1 MKKIKFIALAFLAL
15 TLGSCMGDSY
25 ADPDL
30 TEKVP
35 AAPWGNNSLKEKN
48 VISIA
53 DLKTQFATVIANSS
67 YKLIEKDMMIKA
79 VVTGNDVSGNIYN
92 QVSVQDASGAI
103 IIAINGSGLSGYLPV
118 GQEILVN
125 LKGLYIGSYKKLPQI
140 GGVNTKI
147 SDGTLSMGKIERAV
161 WNQHFKI
168 LNPGEADASTVEP
181 EEFDKTKLNNSTKE
195 EKAAFAAYME
205 ANVGKLMTL
214 KKVKFASANGTNVW
228 APDDSNTSLELID
241 AETGKKISSS
251 NLVVRNSGYSKF
263 ANEVVPQGVFDI
275 TGIFTRFGDTWQI
288 VLRNT
293 DDLKSVVLAYLSE
306 PFDASQGNFTIDN
319 IKLAEGVEFVW
330 KWASAAYGM
339 KASGYVNSTK
349 YDLQSRLKSPAIDL
363 KSAKSAKLMF
373 DQAINFSSDIKQ
385 ECKVQISTDGKTWT
399 DLDVQGYPTGDNWDF
414 VSSTADLTKYC
425 GKTIYIGFL
434 YSSTPTSA
442 PTWEVKNFAVK

>member
-15 TLGSCMGDSY
+15 TLGSCMGDGY

-30 TEKVP
+30 TDKVP
-35 AAPWGNNSLKEKN
+35 AAPYGNNSLREKN

-53 DLKTQFATVIANSS
+53 DLKTQFASVVNSS
-67 YKLIEKDMMIKA
+67 TDAYKLIEKDMMIKA

-92 QVSVQDASGAI
+92 QVSVQDKSGAI

-118 GQEILVN
+118 GQEILIN
-125 LKGLYIGSYKKLPQI
+125 LKGLYIGNYRKLPQI
-140 GGVNTKI
+140 GGVNTKL

-161 WNQHFKI
+161 WNEHFKI
-168 LNPGEADASTVEP
+168 LNPGEADASTVVP
-181 EEFDKTKLNNSTKE
+181 EEFDLTKLTD
-195 EKAAFAAYME
+195 AAYID

-228 APDDSNTSLELID
+228 APDDTNTSLELID

-275 TGIFTRFGDTWQI
+275 TGIFTRYNNTWQI
-288 VLRNT
+288 VLRST
-293 DDLKSVVLAYLSE
+293 DDLKQVVLAYLSE

-319 IKLAEGVEFVW
+319 IKLADGVEFVW

-339 KASGYVNSTK
+339 KASGYVNGSK
-349 YDLQSRLKSPAIDL
+349 QELQSRLKSPAIDL

-373 DQAINFSSDIKQ
+373 DQAINFASDIKQ

-399 DLDVQGYPTGDNWDF
+399 DLDVQGYPAGNSWDF
-414 VSSTADLTKYC
+414 VASTADLTKYC

>member
-15 TLGSCMGDSY
+15 TLGSCMGDGY

-35 AAPWGNNSLKEKN
+35 ASPWGNNSLREKN

-53 DLKTQFATVIANSS
+53 DLKTQFATVINSDNG
-67 YKLIEKDMMIKA
+67 YKQIEKDMMIKA

-140 GGVNTKI
+140 GGVNTKL
-147 SDGTLSMGKIERAV
+147 SDGSLGMGKIERAI
-161 WNQHFKI
+161 WNEHFKI
-168 LNPGEADASTVEP
+168 LNPGEADASTVVP
-181 EEFDKTKLNNSTKE
+181 EEFDLTKLTD
-195 EKAAFAAYME
+195 AAYMD

-228 APDDSNTSLELID
+228 APDDTNTSLELID

-275 TGIFTRFGDTWQI
+275 TGIFTRYNNTWQI
-288 VLRNT
+288 VLRST
-293 DDLKSVVLAYLSE
+293 DDLKPVVLAYLSE

-319 IKLAEGVEFVW
+319 IKLADGVEFVW

-339 KASGYVNSTK
+339 KASGYVNGSK
-349 YDLQSRLKSPAIDL
+349 QELQSRLKSPAIDL

-373 DQAINFSSDIKQ
+373 DQAINFASDMKQ

-399 DLDVQGYPTGDNWDF
+399 DLDVQGYPTENSWTF

-434 YSSTPTSA
+434 YSSSPTGA

>member
-30 TEKVP
+30 TDKVP
-35 AAPWGNNSLKEKN
+35 AAPYGNNSLREKN

-147 SDGTLSMGKIERAV
+147 SDGSLSMGKIERAV
-161 WNQHFKI
+161 WNEHFKI

-181 EEFDKTKLNNSTKE
+181 EEFDLTKLTDK
-195 EKAAFAAYME
+195 AYME
-205 ANVGKLMTL
+205 ANVCKLMTL

-228 APDDSNTSLELID
+228 APGDTNTSLELID
-241 AETGKKISSS
+241 AESGKKISSS

-293 DDLKSVVLAYLSE
+293 DDLKAAQTGGTLEKPYTVAQALEKINAGTAG
-306 PFDASQGNFTIDN
+306 DAKVYATGIIVKVKDVDTGTYGNGT
-319 IKLAEGVEFVW
+319 FV
-330 KWASAAYGM
+330 
-339 KASGYVNSTK
+339 
-349 YDLQSRLKSPAIDL
+349 I
-363 KSAKSAKLMF
+363 
-373 DQAINFSSDIKQ
+373 SD
-385 ECKVQISTDGKTWT
+385 DGKDTE
-399 DLDVQGYPTGDNWDF
+399 
-414 VSSTADLTKYC
+414 
-425 GKTIYIGFL
+425 GKTL
-434 YSSTPTSA
+434 
-442 PTWEVKNFAVK
+442 EVFRCYNIDGAKWTEETKGILVPGKKVVVSGTLLDYNGTKEIKGGNLISIK

>member
-15 TLGSCMGDSY
+15 TLGSCMGDGY

-35 AAPWGNNSLKEKN
+35 ASPYGNNSLREKN

-53 DLKTQFATVIANSS
+53 DLKTQFATIINSDNG
-67 YKLIEKDMMIKA
+67 YKQIEKDMMIKA

-103 IIAINGSGLSGYLPV
+103 IIAINGGGLSGYLPV

-140 GGVNTKI
+140 GGVNTKL
-147 SDGTLSMGKIERAV
+147 SDGSLGMGKIERAI
-161 WNQHFKI
+161 WNEHFKI
-168 LNPGEADASTVEP
+168 LNPGEADASTVVP
-181 EEFDKTKLNNSTKE
+181 EEFDLTKLTD
-195 EKAAFAAYME
+195 AAYMD

-214 KKVKFASANGTNVW
+214 KKVKFASANGKNVW
-228 APDDSNTSLELID
+228 APDDTNTSLELID

-275 TGIFTRFGDTWQI
+275 TGIFTRYNNTWQI
-288 VLRNT
+288 VLRST
-293 DDLKSVVLAYLSE
+293 DDLKQVVLAYLSE

-319 IKLAEGVEFVW
+319 IKLADGVEFVW

-339 KASGYVNSTK
+339 KASGYVNGSK
-349 YDLQSRLKSPAIDL
+349 QELQSRLKSPAIDL

-373 DQAINFSSDIKQ
+373 DQAINFASDMKQ

-399 DLDVQGYPTGDNWDF
+399 DLDVQGYPTENSWTF

-434 YSSTPTSA
+434 YSSSPTGA

>member
-15 TLGSCMGDSY
+15 TLGSCMGDGY

-35 AAPWGNNSLKEKN
+35 ASPWGNNSLREKN

-53 DLKTQFATVIANSS
+53 DLKTQFATVINSDNG
-67 YKLIEKDMMIKA
+67 YKQIEKDMMIKA

-103 IIAINGSGLSGYLPV
+103 IIAINGSGLSGYLTV

-140 GGVNTKI
+140 GGVNTKL
-147 SDGTLSMGKIERAV
+147 SDGSLGMGKIERAI
-161 WNQHFKI
+161 WNEHFKI
-168 LNPGEADASTVEP
+168 LNPGEADASTVVP
-181 EEFDKTKLNNSTKE
+181 EEFDLTKLTD
-195 EKAAFAAYME
+195 AAYME
-205 ANVGKLMTL
+205 ANVCKLMTL

-228 APDDSNTSLELID
+228 APDDTNTSLELID

-275 TGIFTRFGDTWQI
+275 TGIFTRYNNTWQI
-288 VLRNT
+288 VLRST

-319 IKLAEGVEFVW
+319 IKLADGVEFVW

-339 KASGYVNSTK
+339 KASGYVNGSK
-349 YDLQSRLKSPAIDL
+349 QELQSRLKSPAIDL

-373 DQAINFSSDIKQ
+373 DQAINFASDMKQ

-399 DLDVQGYPTGDNWDF
+399 DLDVQGYPAGNSWDF

-434 YSSTPTSA
+434 YSSTPTGA

>member
-15 TLGSCMGDSY
+15 TLGSCMGDGY

-35 AAPWGNNSLKEKN
+35 AAPYGNNSLREKN

-53 DLKTQFATVIANSS
+53 DLKTQFATIINSDNG
-67 YKLIEKDMMIKA
+67 YKQIEKDMMIKA

-140 GGVNTKI
+140 GGVNTKL
-147 SDGTLSMGKIERAV
+147 SDGSLGMGKIERAV

-168 LNPGEADASTVEP
+168 LNPGEADATTVVP
-181 EEFDKTKLNNSTKE
+181 EEFDLTKLTD
-195 EKAAFAAYME
+195 AAYMD

-275 TGIFTRFGDTWQI
+275 TGIFTRFGNTWQI
-288 VLRNT
+288 VLRST

-319 IKLAEGVEFVW
+319 IKLADGVEFVW

-373 DQAINFSSDIKQ
+373 EQAINFASDIKQ

-414 VSSTADLTKYC
+414 VPSTADLTKYC

>member
-15 TLGSCMGDSY
+15 TLGSCMGDGY

-30 TEKVP
+30 TDKVP
-35 AAPWGNNSLKEKN
+35 AAPYGNNSLREKN

-53 DLKTQFATVIANSS
+53 DLKTQFATVINSDNG
-67 YKLIEKDMMIKA
+67 YKQIEKDMMIKA

-118 GQEILVN
+118 GQKILVN

-140 GGVNTKI
+140 GGVNTKL
-147 SDGTLSMGKIERAV
+147 SDGSLGMGKIERAI
-161 WNQHFKI
+161 WNEHFKI
-168 LNPGEADASTVEP
+168 LNPGEADASTVVP
-181 EEFDKTKLNNSTKE
+181 EEFDLTKLTD
-195 EKAAFAAYME
+195 AAYMD

-228 APDDSNTSLELID
+228 APDDTNTSLELID
-241 AETGKKISSS
+241 AETGKRINKN

-275 TGIFTRFGDTWQI
+275 TGIFTRFGNTWQI
-288 VLRNT
+288 VLRST
-293 DDLKSVVLAYLSE
+293 DDLKPVVLAYLSE

-319 IKLAEGVEFVW
+319 IKLADGVEFVW

-339 KASGYVNSTK
+339 KASGYVNGSK
-349 YDLQSRLKSPAIDL
+349 HELQSRLKSPAIDL

-373 DQAINFSSDIKQ
+373 DQAINFASDMKQ

-399 DLDVQGYPTGDNWDF
+399 DLDVQGYPAGNSWDF

-434 YSSTPTSA
+434 YSSSPTGA

>member
-15 TLGSCMGDSY
+15 TLGSCMGDGY

-35 AAPWGNNSLKEKN
+35 ASPWGNNSLREKN

-53 DLKTQFATVIANSS
+53 DLKTQFATIINSDNG
-67 YKLIEKDMMIKA
+67 YKQIEKDMMIKA

-125 LKGLYIGSYKKLPQI
+125 MKGLYIGSYKKLPQI
-140 GGVNTKI
+140 GGVNTKL
-147 SDGTLSMGKIERAV
+147 SDGSLGMGKIERAI

-168 LNPGEADASTVEP
+168 LNPGEADASTVVP
-181 EEFDKTKLNNSTKE
+181 EEFDLTKLTD
-195 EKAAFAAYME
+195 AAYME

-228 APDDSNTSLELID
+228 APDDTNTSLELID

-275 TGIFTRFGDTWQI
+275 TGIFTRYNNTWQI
-288 VLRNT
+288 VIRST

-319 IKLAEGVEFVW
+319 LKLADGVEFVW

-339 KASGYVNSTK
+339 KASGYVNGSK
-349 YDLQSRLKSPAIDL
+349 QELQSRLKSPAIDL

-373 DQAINFSSDIKQ
+373 DQAINFASDMKQ

-399 DLDVQGYPTGDNWDF
+399 DLDVQGYPTENSWTF

-434 YSSTPTSA
+434 YSSTPTGA
-442 PTWEVKNFAVK
+442 PTWEVKNFVVK

>member
-15 TLGSCMGDSY
+15 TLGSCMGDGY

-35 AAPWGNNSLKEKN
+35 ASPYGNNSLREKN

-53 DLKTQFATVIANSS
+53 DLKTQFATIINSDNG
-67 YKLIEKDMMIKA
+67 YKQIEKDMMIKA

-140 GGVNTKI
+140 GGVNTKL
-147 SDGTLSMGKIERAV
+147 SDGSLGMGKIERAI
-161 WNQHFKI
+161 WNEHFKI
-168 LNPGEADASTVEP
+168 LNPGEADASTVVP
-181 EEFDKTKLNNSTKE
+181 EEFDLTKLTD
-195 EKAAFAAYME
+195 AAYMD

-228 APDDSNTSLELID
+228 APDDTNTSLELID

-263 ANEVVPQGVFDI
+263 ANEVVPKGVFDI
-275 TGIFTRFGDTWQI
+275 TGIFTRYNNTWQI
-288 VLRNT
+288 VLRST

-319 IKLAEGVEFVW
+319 IKLADGVEFVW

-339 KASGYVNSTK
+339 KASGYVNGSK
-349 YDLQSRLKSPAIDL
+349 QELQSRLKSPAIDL

-373 DQAINFSSDIKQ
+373 DQAINFASDMKQ

-399 DLDVQGYPTGDNWDF
+399 DLDVQGYPTENSWTF

-434 YSSTPTSA
+434 YSSSPTSA

>member
-15 TLGSCMGDSY
+15 TLGSCMGDGY

-35 AAPWGNNSLKEKN
+35 AAPYGNNSLREKN

-53 DLKTQFATVIANSS
+53 DLKNQFATVIANSS

-140 GGVNTKI
+140 GGVNTKL
-147 SDGTLSMGKIERAV
+147 SDGSLGMGKIERAI
-161 WNQHFKI
+161 WNEHFKI
-168 LNPGEADASTVEP
+168 LNPGEADASTVVP
-181 EEFDKTKLNNSTKE
+181 EEFDLTKLTD
-195 EKAAFAAYME
+195 AAYMD

-228 APDDSNTSLELID
+228 APDDTNTSLELID
-241 AETGKKISSS
+241 AETGKRINKN

-288 VLRNT
+288 VLRST

-319 IKLAEGVEFVW
+319 IKLADGVEFVW

-339 KASGYVNSTK
+339 KASGYVNGSK
-349 YDLQSRLKSPAIDL
+349 QELQSRLKSPAIDL

-373 DQAINFSSDIKQ
+373 DQAINFASDMKQ

-399 DLDVQGYPTGDNWDF
+399 DLDVQGYPTENSWTF

-425 GKTIYIGFL
+425 GKNIYIGFL
-434 YSSTPTSA
+434 YSSSPTGA

>member
-15 TLGSCMGDSY
+15 TLGSCMGDGY

-35 AAPWGNNSLKEKN
+35 ASPWGNNSLREKN

-53 DLKTQFATVIANSS
+53 DLKTQFATIINSDNG
-67 YKLIEKDMMIKA
+67 YKQIEKDMMIKA

-140 GGVNTKI
+140 GGVNTKL
-147 SDGTLSMGKIERAV
+147 SDGSLGMGKIERAI
-161 WNQHFKI
+161 WNEHFKI
-168 LNPGEADASTVEP
+168 LNPGEADASTVVP
-181 EEFDKTKLNNSTKE
+181 EEFDLTKLTD
-195 EKAAFAAYME
+195 AAYMN

-228 APDDSNTSLELID
+228 APDDTNTSLELID

-275 TGIFTRFGDTWQI
+275 TGIFTRYNNTWQI

-293 DDLKSVVLAYLSE
+293 DDLKSVVLAYISE

-319 IKLAEGVEFVW
+319 IKLADGVEFVW

-339 KASGYVNSTK
+339 KASGYVNGSK
-349 YDLQSRLKSPAIDL
+349 QELQSRLKSPAIDL

-373 DQAINFSSDIKQ
+373 DQAINYASDIKQ

-399 DLDVQGYPTGDNWDF
+399 DLDVQGYPAGNSWTF

-434 YSSTPTSA
+434 YSSTPTGA
-442 PTWEVKNFAVK
+442 PTWEVKNFVVK

>member
-15 TLGSCMGDSY
+15 TLGSCMGDGY

-35 AAPWGNNSLKEKN
+35 ASPYGNNSLREKN

-53 DLKTQFATVIANSS
+53 DLKTQFATIINSDNG
-67 YKLIEKDMMIKA
+67 YKQIEKDMMIKA

-140 GGVNTKI
+140 GGVNTKL
-147 SDGTLSMGKIERAV
+147 SDGSLGIGKIERAV

-168 LNPGEADASTVEP
+168 LNPGEADATTVVP
-181 EEFDKTKLNNSTKE
+181 EEFDLTKLTD
-195 EKAAFAAYME
+195 AAYMD

-241 AETGKKISSS
+241 AETGKRISSS
-251 NLVVRNSGYSKF
+251 DLVVRNSGYSKF

-293 DDLKSVVLAYLSE
+293 DDLKSVVLAYISE

-319 IKLAEGVEFVW
+319 IKLADGVEFVW

-339 KASGYVNSTK
+339 KASGYVNGSK
-349 YDLQSRLKSPAIDL
+349 QELQSRLKSPAIDL

-373 DQAINFSSDIKQ
+373 DQAINFASDMKQ

-399 DLDVQGYPTGDNWDF
+399 DLDVQGYPTENSWTF

>member
-15 TLGSCMGDSY
+15 TLGSCMGDGY

-35 AAPWGNNSLKEKN
+35 AAPYGNNSLREKN

-53 DLKTQFATVIANSS
+53 DLKTQFATIINSDNG
-67 YKLIEKDMMIKA
+67 YKQIEKDMMIKA

-140 GGVNTKI
+140 GGVNTKL
-147 SDGTLSMGKIERAV
+147 SDGSLGMGKIERAV

-168 LNPGEADASTVEP
+168 LNPGEADATTVVP
-181 EEFDKTKLNNSTKE
+181 EEFDLTKLTD
-195 EKAAFAAYME
+195 AAYMD

-228 APDDSNTSLELID
+228 APDDTNTSLELID
-241 AETGKKISSS
+241 AETGKKINSS

-293 DDLKSVVLAYLSE
+293 DDLKSVVLAYISE

-319 IKLAEGVEFVW
+319 IKLADGVEFVW

-339 KASGYVNSTK
+339 KASGYVNNSK
-349 YDLQSRLKSPAIDL
+349 QELQSRLKSPAIDL

-373 DQAINFSSDIKQ
+373 DQAINFASDMKQ

-399 DLDVQGYPTGDNWDF
+399 DLDVQGYPTENSWTF

-434 YSSTPTSA
+434 YSSTPTGA

>member
-15 TLGSCMGDSY
+15 TLGSCMGDGY

-30 TEKVP
+30 TAKVP
-35 AAPWGNNSLKEKN
+35 AAPYGNNSLREKN

-53 DLKTQFATVIANSS
+53 DLKTQFATIINSDNG

-140 GGVNTKI
+140 GGVNTKL
-147 SDGTLSMGKIERAV
+147 SDGSLGMGKIERAI
-161 WNQHFKI
+161 WNEHFKI
-168 LNPGEADASTVEP
+168 LNPGEADASTVVP
-181 EEFDKTKLNNSTKE
+181 EEFDLTKLTD
-195 EKAAFAAYME
+195 AAYMD

-228 APDDSNTSLELID
+228 APDDTNTSLELID
-241 AETGKKISSS
+241 AETGKRISSS

-263 ANEVVPQGVFDI
+263 ANEVVPKGVFDI
-275 TGIFTRFGDTWQI
+275 TGIFTRYNNTWQI
-288 VLRNT
+288 VLRST
-293 DDLKSVVLAYLSE
+293 DDLKQVVLAYLSE

-319 IKLAEGVEFVW
+319 IKLADGVEFVW

-339 KASGYVNSTK
+339 KASGYVNGSK
-349 YDLQSRLKSPAIDL
+349 QELQSRLKSPAIDL

-373 DQAINFSSDIKQ
+373 DQAINFASDMKQ

-399 DLDVQGYPTGDNWDF
+399 DLDVQGYPTENSWTF

-434 YSSTPTSA
+434 YSSSPTGA

>member
-15 TLGSCMGDSY
+15 TLGSCMGDGY

-35 AAPWGNNSLKEKN
+35 ASPYGNNSLREKN

-53 DLKTQFATVIANSS
+53 DLKTQFATIINSDNG
-67 YKLIEKDMMIKA
+67 YKQIEKDMMIKA

-140 GGVNTKI
+140 GGVNTKL
-147 SDGTLSMGKIERAV
+147 SDGSLGIGKIERAV
-161 WNQHFKI
+161 WNEHFKI
-168 LNPGEADASTVEP
+168 LNPGEADASTVVP
-181 EEFDKTKLNNSTKE
+181 EEFDQTKLTD
-195 EKAAFAAYME
+195 AAYMD

-275 TGIFTRFGDTWQI
+275 TGIFTRYNNTWQI
-288 VLRNT
+288 VLRST
-293 DDLKSVVLAYLSE
+293 DDLKSVVLAYISE
-306 PFDASQGNFTIDN
+306 LFDASQGNFTIDN
-319 IKLAEGVEFVW
+319 IKLADGVEFVW

-339 KASGYVNSTK
+339 KASGYVNGSK
-349 YDLQSRLKSPAIDL
+349 QELQSRLKSPAIDL

-373 DQAINFSSDIKQ
+373 DQAINFASDMKQ

-399 DLDVQGYPTGDNWDF
+399 DLDVQGYPTENSWTF

>member
-15 TLGSCMGDSY
+15 TLGSCMGDGY

-35 AAPWGNNSLKEKN
+35 ASPWGNNSLREKN

-53 DLKTQFATVIANSS
+53 DLKTQFATVINSDNG
-67 YKLIEKDMMIKA
+67 YKQIEKDMMIKA

-140 GGVNTKI
+140 GGVNTKL
-147 SDGTLSMGKIERAV
+147 SDGSLGMGKIERAI
-161 WNQHFKI
+161 WNEHFKI
-168 LNPGEADASTVEP
+168 LNPGEADASTVVP
-181 EEFDKTKLNNSTKE
+181 EEFDLTKLTD
-195 EKAAFAAYME
+195 AAYME
-205 ANVGKLMTL
+205 ANVCKLMTL

-228 APDDSNTSLELID
+228 APDDTNTSLELID

-275 TGIFTRFGDTWQI
+275 TGIFTRYNNTWQI

-319 IKLAEGVEFVW
+319 IKLADGVEFVW

-339 KASGYVNSTK
+339 KASGYVNGSK
-349 YDLQSRLKSPAIDL
+349 QELQSRLKSPAIDL

-373 DQAINFSSDIKQ
+373 DQAINFASDMKQ

-399 DLDVQGYPTGDNWDF
+399 DLDVQGYPTENSWTF

-425 GKTIYIGFL
+425 GKTIYIGFF
-434 YSSTPTSA
+434 YSSTPTGA
-442 PTWEVKNFAVK
+442 PTWEVKNFVVK

>member
-15 TLGSCMGDSY
+15 TLGSCMGDGY

-35 AAPWGNNSLKEKN
+35 ASPWGNNSLREKN
-48 VISIA
+48 VICIA
-53 DLKTQFATVIANSS
+53 DLKTQFATVINSDNG
-67 YKLIEKDMMIKA
+67 YKQIEKDMMIKA

-140 GGVNTKI
+140 GGVNTKL
-147 SDGTLSMGKIERAV
+147 SDGSLGMGKIERAI
-161 WNQHFKI
+161 WNEHFKI
-168 LNPGEADASTVEP
+168 LNPGEADASTVVP
-181 EEFDKTKLNNSTKE
+181 EEFDLTKLSD
-195 EKAAFAAYME
+195 AAYME
-205 ANVGKLMTL
+205 ANVCKLMTL

-228 APDDSNTSLELID
+228 APDDTNTSLELID

-275 TGIFTRFGDTWQI
+275 TGIFTRYNNTWQI
-288 VLRNT
+288 VLRST

-319 IKLAEGVEFVW
+319 IKLADGVEFVW

-339 KASGYVNSTK
+339 KASGYVNGSK
-349 YDLQSRLKSPAIDL
+349 QELQSRLKSPAIDL

-373 DQAINFSSDIKQ
+373 DQAINFASDMKQ

-399 DLDVQGYPTGDNWDF
+399 DLDVQGYPAGNSWDF

-434 YSSTPTSA
+434 YSSTPTGA

>member
-15 TLGSCMGDSY
+15 TLGSCMGDGY

-35 AAPWGNNSLKEKN
+35 AAPYGNNSLREKN

-53 DLKTQFATVIANSS
+53 DLKTQFATIINSDNG

-140 GGVNTKI
+140 GGVNTKL
-147 SDGTLSMGKIERAV
+147 SDGSLGIGKIERAV

-181 EEFDKTKLNNSTKE
+181 EEFDLTKLTD
-195 EKAAFAAYME
+195 AAYME

-228 APDDSNTSLELID
+228 APDDTNTSLELID
-241 AETGKKISSS
+241 AETGKKINSS

-293 DDLKSVVLAYLSE
+293 DDLKSVVLAYISE

-319 IKLAEGVEFVW
+319 IKLADGVEFVW

-339 KASGYVNSTK
+339 KASGYVNGSK
-349 YDLQSRLKSPAIDL
+349 QELQSRLKSPAIDL

-373 DQAINFSSDIKQ
+373 DQAINFASDMKQ

-399 DLDVQGYPTGDNWDF
+399 DLDVQGYPTENSWTF

-434 YSSTPTSA
+434 YSSSPTGA

>member
-30 TEKVP
+30 TDKVP
-35 AAPWGNNSLKEKN
+35 AAPYGNNSLREKN

-67 YKLIEKDMMIKA
+67 YKLIEKDMIIKA

-181 EEFDKTKLNNSTKE
+181 EEFDKTKLTDK
-195 EKAAFAAYME
+195 AYME
-205 ANVGKLMTL
+205 ANVCKLMTL

-228 APDDSNTSLELID
+228 APKDTNTSLELID
-241 AETGKKISSS
+241 AESGKKINSS

-293 DDLKSVVLAYLSE
+293 DDLKAAQTGGTLEKPYTVAQALEKINAGTAG
-306 PFDASQGNFTIDN
+306 DAKVYATGIIVKVKDVNTGTYDN
-319 IKLAEGVEFVW
+319 GTFV
-330 KWASAAYGM
+330 
-339 KASGYVNSTK
+339 
-349 YDLQSRLKSPAIDL
+349 I
-363 KSAKSAKLMF
+363 
-373 DQAINFSSDIKQ
+373 SD
-385 ECKVQISTDGKTWT
+385 DGKDTE
-399 DLDVQGYPTGDNWDF
+399 
-414 VSSTADLTKYC
+414 
-425 GKTIYIGFL
+425 GKTL
-434 YSSTPTSA
+434 
-442 PTWEVKNFAVK
+442 EVFRCYNIDGAKWTEETKGILVPGKKVVVSGTLLDYNGTKEIKGGNLISIK

>member
-15 TLGSCMGDSY
+15 TLGSCMGDGY

-35 AAPWGNNSLKEKN
+35 AAPYGNNSLREKN

-53 DLKTQFATVIANSS
+53 DLKTQFATIINSDNG

-118 GQEILVN
+118 GQEILVS
-125 LKGLYIGSYKKLPQI
+125 LKSLYIGSYKKLPQI
-140 GGVNTKI
+140 GGVNTKL
-147 SDGTLSMGKIERAV
+147 SDGSLGMGKIERAI
-161 WNQHFKI
+161 WNEHFKI
-168 LNPGEADASTVEP
+168 LNPGEADASTVVP
-181 EEFDKTKLNNSTKE
+181 EEFDLTKLTD
-195 EKAAFAAYME
+195 AAYMD

-228 APDDSNTSLELID
+228 APDDTNTSLELID
-241 AETGKKISSS
+241 AETGKRINKN

-275 TGIFTRFGDTWQI
+275 TGIFTRYNNTWQI
-288 VLRNT
+288 VLRST

-319 IKLAEGVEFVW
+319 IKLADGVEFVW

-339 KASGYVNSTK
+339 KASGYVNGSK
-349 YDLQSRLKSPAIDL
+349 QELQSRLKSPAIDL

-373 DQAINFSSDIKQ
+373 DQAINFASDMKQ

-399 DLDVQGYPTGDNWDF
+399 DLDVQGYPTENSWTF

-434 YSSTPTSA
+434 YSSSPTSA

>member
-15 TLGSCMGDSY
+15 TLGSCMGDGY

-35 AAPWGNNSLKEKN
+35 ASPWGNNSLREKN

-53 DLKTQFATVIANSS
+53 DLKTQFATIINSDNG

-140 GGVNTKI
+140 GGVNTKL
-147 SDGTLSMGKIERAV
+147 SDGSLGMGKIERAI
-161 WNQHFKI
+161 WNEHFKI
-168 LNPGEADASTVEP
+168 LTPGEADASTVVP
-181 EEFDKTKLNNSTKE
+181 EEFDLTKLTD
-195 EKAAFAAYME
+195 AAYMD

-228 APDDSNTSLELID
+228 APDDTNTSLELID

-275 TGIFTRFGDTWQI
+275 TGIFTRYNNTWQI
-288 VLRNT
+288 VLRST

-319 IKLAEGVEFVW
+319 IKLADGVEFVW

-339 KASGYVNSTK
+339 KASGYVNGSK
-349 YDLQSRLKSPAIDL
+349 QELQSRLKSPAIDL

-373 DQAINFSSDIKQ
+373 DQAINFASDMKQ

-399 DLDVQGYPTGDNWDF
+399 DLDVQGYPAGNSWDF

-434 YSSTPTSA
+434 YSSSPTGA

>member
-15 TLGSCMGDSY
+15 TLGSCMGDGY

-35 AAPWGNNSLKEKN
+35 ASPYGNNSLREKN

-53 DLKTQFATVIANSS
+53 DLKTQFATIINSDNG
-67 YKLIEKDMMIKA
+67 YKQIEKDMMIKA

-140 GGVNTKI
+140 GGVNTKL
-147 SDGTLSMGKIERAV
+147 SDGSLGMGKIERAI
-161 WNQHFKI
+161 WNEHFKI
-168 LNPGEADASTVEP
+168 LNPGEADASTVVP
-181 EEFDKTKLNNSTKE
+181 EEFDLTKLTD
-195 EKAAFAAYME
+195 AAYMD

-214 KKVKFASANGTNVW
+214 KKVKFASANGKNVW
-228 APDDSNTSLELID
+228 APDDTNTSLELID
-241 AETGKKISSS
+241 AETGKRINKN

-275 TGIFTRFGDTWQI
+275 TGIFTRYNNTWQI

-319 IKLAEGVEFVW
+319 IKLADGVEFVW

-339 KASGYVNSTK
+339 KASGYVNGSK
-349 YDLQSRLKSPAIDL
+349 QELQSRLKSPAIDL

-373 DQAINFSSDIKQ
+373 DQAINFASDMKQ

-399 DLDVQGYPTGDNWDF
+399 DLDVQGYPTENSWTF

-434 YSSTPTSA
+434 YSSSPTSA

>member
-15 TLGSCMGDSY
+15 TLGSCMGDGY

-35 AAPWGNNSLKEKN
+35 AAPYGNNSLREKN

-53 DLKTQFATVIANSS
+53 DLKTQFATIINSDNG

-92 QVSVQDASGAI
+92 QVSIQDASGAI

-140 GGVNTKI
+140 GGVNTKL
-147 SDGTLSMGKIERAV
+147 SDGSLGMGKIERAV

-168 LNPGEADASTVEP
+168 LNPGEADATTVVP
-181 EEFDKTKLNNSTKE
+181 EEFDLTKLTD
-195 EKAAFAAYME
+195 AAYMD

-228 APDDSNTSLELID
+228 APDDTNTSLELID
-241 AETGKKISSS
+241 AETGKRINKN

-275 TGIFTRFGDTWQI
+275 TGIFTRFGNTWQI

-293 DDLKSVVLAYLSE
+293 DDLKSVVLAYISE

-319 IKLAEGVEFVW
+319 IKLADGVEFVW

-339 KASGYVNSTK
+339 KASGYVNGSK
-349 YDLQSRLKSPAIDL
+349 QELQSRLKSPAIDL

-373 DQAINFSSDIKQ
+373 DQAINFASDMKQ

-399 DLDVQGYPTGDNWDF
+399 DLDVQGYPTENSWTF

-434 YSSTPTSA
+434 YSSSPTSA

>member
-15 TLGSCMGDSY
+15 TLGSCMGDGY

-35 AAPWGNNSLKEKN
+35 ASPWGNNSLREKN

-53 DLKTQFATVIANSS
+53 DLKTQFATVINSDNG
-67 YKLIEKDMMIKA
+67 YKQIEKDMMIKA

-140 GGVNTKI
+140 GGVNTKL
-147 SDGTLSMGKIERAV
+147 SDGSLGMGKIERAI
-161 WNQHFKI
+161 WNEHFKI
-168 LNPGEADASTVEP
+168 LNPGEADASTVVP
-181 EEFDKTKLNNSTKE
+181 EEFDLTKLSD
-195 EKAAFAAYME
+195 AAYME
-205 ANVGKLMTL
+205 ANVCKLMTL

-228 APDDSNTSLELID
+228 APDDTNTSLELID

-275 TGIFTRFGDTWQI
+275 TGIFTRYNNTWQI
-288 VLRNT
+288 VLRST

-319 IKLAEGVEFVW
+319 IKLADGVEFVW

-339 KASGYVNSTK
+339 KASGYVNGSK
-349 YDLQSRLKSPAIDL
+349 QELQSRLKSPAIDL

-373 DQAINFSSDIKQ
+373 DQAINFASDMKQ

-399 DLDVQGYPTGDNWDF
+399 DLDVQGYPTENSWTF

-434 YSSTPTSA
+434 YSSSPTGA

>member
-15 TLGSCMGDSY
+15 TLGSCMGDGY

-30 TEKVP
+30 TDKVP
-35 AAPWGNNSLKEKN
+35 AAPYGNNSLKEKN

-147 SDGTLSMGKIERAV
+147 SDGTLGMGKIERAI
-161 WNQHFKI
+161 WNEHFKI
-168 LNPGEADASTVEP
+168 LNPGEADASTVVP
-181 EEFDKTKLNNSTKE
+181 EEFDLTKLSD
-195 EKAAFAAYME
+195 AAYME
-205 ANVGKLMTL
+205 ANVCKLMTL

-228 APDDSNTSLELID
+228 APDDTNTSLELID

-275 TGIFTRFGDTWQI
+275 TGIFTRYNNTWQI
-288 VLRNT
+288 VLRST

-319 IKLAEGVEFVW
+319 IKLADGVEFVW

-339 KASGYVNSTK
+339 KASGYVNGSK
-349 YDLQSRLKSPAIDL
+349 QELQSRLKSPAIDL

-373 DQAINFSSDIKQ
+373 DQAINFASDMKQ

-399 DLDVQGYPTGDNWDF
+399 DLDVQGYPAGNSWDF

-434 YSSTPTSA
+434 YSSTPTGA

>member
-15 TLGSCMGDSY
+15 TLGSCMGDGY

-35 AAPWGNNSLKEKN
+35 ASPWGNNSLREKN

-53 DLKTQFATVIANSS
+53 DLKTQFATIINSDNG
-67 YKLIEKDMMIKA
+67 YKQIEKDMMIKA

-103 IIAINGSGLSGYLPV
+103 IIAINGRGLSGYLPV
-118 GQEILVN
+118 GHGILVN

-140 GGVNTKI
+140 GGVNTKL
-147 SDGTLSMGKIERAV
+147 SDGSLGIGKIERAI
-161 WNQHFKI
+161 WNEHFKI
-168 LNPGEADASTVEP
+168 LNPGEADASTVVP
-181 EEFDKTKLNNSTKE
+181 EEFDQTKLTD
-195 EKAAFAAYME
+195 AAYMD

-228 APDDSNTSLELID
+228 APDDTNTSLELIY
-241 AETGKKISSS
+241 AESGKKISSS

-275 TGIFTRFGDTWQI
+275 TGIFTRYNNTWQI
-288 VLRNT
+288 VLRST
-293 DDLKSVVLAYLSE
+293 DDLKQVVLAYLSE

-319 IKLAEGVEFVW
+319 IKLADGVEFVW

-339 KASGYVNSTK
+339 KASGYVNGSK
-349 YDLQSRLKSPAIDL
+349 QELQSRLKSPAIDL

-373 DQAINFSSDIKQ
+373 DQAINFASDMKQ

-399 DLDVQGYPTGDNWDF
+399 DLDVQGYPTENSWTF

-434 YSSTPTSA
+434 YSSSPTSA
-442 PTWEVKNFAVK
+442 PTWEVKNFVVK

>member
-15 TLGSCMGDSY
+15 TLGSCMGDGY

-35 AAPWGNNSLKEKN
+35 ASPWGNNSLREKN

-53 DLKTQFATVIANSS
+53 DLKTQFATIINSDNG
-67 YKLIEKDMMIKA
+67 YKQIEKDMMIKA

-140 GGVNTKI
+140 GGVNTKL
-147 SDGTLSMGKIERAV
+147 SDGSLGMGKIERAI
-161 WNQHFKI
+161 WNEHFKI
-168 LNPGEADASTVEP
+168 LNPGEADANTVVP
-181 EEFDKTKLNNSTKE
+181 EEFDLTKLTD
-195 EKAAFAAYME
+195 AAYMN

-228 APDDSNTSLELID
+228 APDDTNTSLELID

-275 TGIFTRFGDTWQI
+275 TGIFTRYNNTWQI

-293 DDLKSVVLAYLSE
+293 DDLKSVVLAYISE

-319 IKLAEGVEFVW
+319 IKLADGVEFVW

-339 KASGYVNSTK
+339 KASGYVNGSK
-349 YDLQSRLKSPAIDL
+349 QELQSRLKSPAIDL

-373 DQAINFSSDIKQ
+373 DQAINYASDIKQ

-399 DLDVQGYPTGDNWDF
+399 DLDVQGYPAGNSWDF

-434 YSSTPTSA
+434 YSSTPTGA

>member
-15 TLGSCMGDSY
+15 TLGSCMGDGY

-35 AAPWGNNSLKEKN
+35 AAPYGNNSLREKN

-53 DLKTQFATVIANSS
+53 DLKTQFATIINSDNG
-67 YKLIEKDMMIKA
+67 YKQIEKDMMIKA

-140 GGVNTKI
+140 GGVNTKL
-147 SDGTLSMGKIERAV
+147 SDGSLGMGKIERAI
-161 WNQHFKI
+161 WNKHFKI
-168 LNPGEADASTVEP
+168 LNPGEADASTVVP
-181 EEFDKTKLNNSTKE
+181 EEFDRTKLNNLTKE

-228 APDDSNTSLELID
+228 APGDTNTSLELID
-241 AETGKKISSS
+241 AETGKRINKN

-263 ANEVVPQGVFDI
+263 ANEVIPQGVFDI

-288 VLRNT
+288 VLRST
-293 DDLKSVVLAYLSE
+293 DDLKASE
-306 PFDASQGNFTIDN
+306 TGGTLEKPYTVAQALEKINAGTAGDAKVYATGIIVKVKDVDTGQYGNGT
-319 IKLAEGVEFVW
+319 FV
-330 KWASAAYGM
+330 
-339 KASGYVNSTK
+339 
-349 YDLQSRLKSPAIDL
+349 I
-363 KSAKSAKLMF
+363 
-373 DQAINFSSDIKQ
+373 SD
-385 ECKVQISTDGKTWT
+385 DGKDTE
-399 DLDVQGYPTGDNWDF
+399 
-414 VSSTADLTKYC
+414 
-425 GKTIYIGFL
+425 GKTL
-434 YSSTPTSA
+434 
-442 PTWEVKNFAVK
+442 EVFRCYNIDGAKWTEETKGILVPGKKVVVSGTLLDYNGTKEIKGGNLISIK

>member
-15 TLGSCMGDSY
+15 TLGSCMGDGY

-35 AAPWGNNSLKEKN
+35 ASPWGNNSLREKN

-53 DLKTQFATVIANSS
+53 DLKTQFATIINSDNG

-140 GGVNTKI
+140 GGVNTKL
-147 SDGTLSMGKIERAV
+147 SDGSLGMGKIERAI

-181 EEFDKTKLNNSTKE
+181 EEFDLTKLTD
-195 EKAAFAAYME
+195 AAYME

-228 APDDSNTSLELID
+228 APDDTNTSLELID
-241 AETGKKISSS
+241 AETGKKINSS

-288 VLRNT
+288 VLRST
-293 DDLKSVVLAYLSE
+293 DDLKSVVLAYISE

-319 IKLAEGVEFVW
+319 IKLADGVEFVW

-339 KASGYVNSTK
+339 KASGYVNGSK
-349 YDLQSRLKSPAIDL
+349 QELQSRLKSPAIDL

-373 DQAINFSSDIKQ
+373 DQAINFASDMKQ

-399 DLDVQGYPTGDNWDF
+399 DLDVQGYPTENSWTF

-425 GKTIYIGFL
+425 GKNIYIGFL
-434 YSSTPTSA
+434 YSSSPTGA

>member
-15 TLGSCMGDSY
+15 TLGSCMGDGY

-35 AAPWGNNSLKEKN
+35 ASPWGNNSLREKN

-53 DLKTQFATVIANSS
+53 DLKTQFATIINSDNG
-67 YKLIEKDMMIKA
+67 YKQIEKDMMIKA

-140 GGVNTKI
+140 GGVNTKL
-147 SDGTLSMGKIERAV
+147 SDGSLGMGKIERAI
-161 WNQHFKI
+161 WNEHFKI
-168 LNPGEADASTVEP
+168 LNPGESDASTVVP
-181 EEFDKTKLNNSTKE
+181 EEFDLTKLTD
-195 EKAAFAAYME
+195 AAYME

-228 APDDSNTSLELID
+228 APDDTNTSLELID
-241 AETGKKISSS
+241 AETGKKINSS

-275 TGIFTRFGDTWQI
+275 TGIFTRYNNTWQI
-288 VLRNT
+288 VLRST

-319 IKLAEGVEFVW
+319 IKLADGVEFVW

-339 KASGYVNSTK
+339 KASGYVNGSK
-349 YDLQSRLKSPAIDL
+349 QELQSRLKSPAIDL

-373 DQAINFSSDIKQ
+373 DQAINFASDMKQ

-399 DLDVQGYPTGDNWDF
+399 DLDVQGYPTENSWTF

-434 YSSTPTSA
+434 YSSSPTSA

>member
-30 TEKVP
+30 TDKVP
-35 AAPWGNNSLKEKN
+35 AAPYGNNSLREKN

-53 DLKTQFATVIANSS
+53 DLKTQFATVINSDNG
-67 YKLIEKDMMIKA
+67 YKQIEKDIMIKA

-140 GGVNTKI
+140 GGVNTKL
-147 SDGTLSMGKIERAV
+147 SDGSLGMGKIERAI
-161 WNQHFKI
+161 WNEHFKI
-168 LNPGEADASTVEP
+168 LNPGEADASTVVP
-181 EEFDKTKLNNSTKE
+181 EEFDLTKLSD
-195 EKAAFAAYME
+195 AAYME
-205 ANVGKLMTL
+205 ANVCKLMTL

-228 APDDSNTSLELID
+228 APDDTNTSLELID

-275 TGIFTRFGDTWQI
+275 TGIFTRYNNTWQI
-288 VLRNT
+288 VLRST

-319 IKLAEGVEFVW
+319 IKLADGVEFVW

-339 KASGYVNSTK
+339 KASGYVNGSK
-349 YDLQSRLKSPAIDL
+349 QELQSRLKSPAIDL

-373 DQAINFSSDIKQ
+373 DQAINFASDMKQ

-399 DLDVQGYPTGDNWDF
+399 DLDVQGYPAGNSWDF

-434 YSSTPTSA
+434 YSSTPTGA

>member
-15 TLGSCMGDSY
+15 TLGSCMGDGY

-30 TEKVP
+30 TDKVP
-35 AAPWGNNSLKEKN
+35 AAPYGNNSLREKN

-53 DLKTQFATVIANSS
+53 DLKTQFATIINSDNG

-140 GGVNTKI
+140 GGVNTKL
-147 SDGTLSMGKIERAV
+147 SDGSLGIGKIERAI
-161 WNQHFKI
+161 WNEHFKI
-168 LNPGEADASTVEP
+168 LNPGEADASTVVP
-181 EEFDKTKLNNSTKE
+181 EEFDLTKLTD
-195 EKAAFAAYME
+195 AAYME

-228 APDDSNTSLELID
+228 APDDTNTSLELID

-275 TGIFTRFGDTWQI
+275 TGIFTRYNNTWQI

-293 DDLKSVVLAYLSE
+293 DDLKPVVLAYLSE

-319 IKLAEGVEFVW
+319 IKLADGVEFVW

-339 KASGYVNSTK
+339 KASGYVNGSK
-349 YDLQSRLKSPAIDL
+349 QELQSRLKSPAIDL

-373 DQAINFSSDIKQ
+373 DQAINYASDIKQ

-399 DLDVQGYPTGDNWDF
+399 DLDVQGYPAGNSWDF

-434 YSSTPTSA
+434 YSSTPTGA

>member
-15 TLGSCMGDSY
+15 TLGSCMGDGY

-35 AAPWGNNSLKEKN
+35 AAPYGNNSLREKN

-53 DLKTQFATVIANSS
+53 DLKTQFATIINSDNG
-67 YKLIEKDMMIKA
+67 YKQIEKDMMIKA

-140 GGVNTKI
+140 GGVNTKL
-147 SDGTLSMGKIERAV
+147 SDGSLGMGKIERAI
-161 WNQHFKI
+161 WNEHFKI
-168 LNPGEADASTVEP
+168 LNPGEADASTVVP
-181 EEFDKTKLNNSTKE
+181 EEFDLTKLTDP
-195 EKAAFAAYME
+195 AYMD

-228 APDDSNTSLELID
+228 APDDTNTSLELID
-241 AETGKKISSS
+241 AETGKRISSS

-263 ANEVVPQGVFDI
+263 ANEVVPKGVFDI
-275 TGIFTRFGDTWQI
+275 TGIFTRYNNTWQI
-288 VLRNT
+288 VLRST

-319 IKLAEGVEFVW
+319 IKLADGVEFVW

-339 KASGYVNSTK
+339 KASGYVNGSK
-349 YDLQSRLKSPAIDL
+349 QELQSRLKSPAIDL

-373 DQAINFSSDIKQ
+373 DQAINFASDMKQ

-399 DLDVQGYPTGDNWDF
+399 DLDVQGYPTENSWTF

-434 YSSTPTSA
+434 YSSSPTGA

>member
-15 TLGSCMGDSY
+15 TLGSCMGDGY

-30 TEKVP
+30 TDKVP
-35 AAPWGNNSLKEKN
+35 AAPYGNNSLREKN

-53 DLKTQFATVIANSS
+53 DLKTQFATIINSDNG

-140 GGVNTKI
+140 GGVNTKL
-147 SDGTLSMGKIERAV
+147 SDGSLGMGKIERAI
-161 WNQHFKI
+161 WNEHFKI
-168 LNPGEADASTVEP
+168 LNPGEADASTVVP
-181 EEFDKTKLNNSTKE
+181 EEFDLTKLTD
-195 EKAAFAAYME
+195 AAYMD

-228 APDDSNTSLELID
+228 APDDTNTSLELID
-241 AETGKKISSS
+241 AETGKRISSS
-251 NLVVRNSGYSKF
+251 DLVVRNSGYSKF

-293 DDLKSVVLAYLSE
+293 DDLKSVVLAYISE

-319 IKLAEGVEFVW
+319 IKLADGVEFVW

-339 KASGYVNSTK
+339 KASGYVNGSK
-349 YDLQSRLKSPAIDL
+349 QELQSRLKSPAIDL

-373 DQAINFSSDIKQ
+373 DQAINFASDMKQ

-399 DLDVQGYPTGDNWDF
+399 DLDVQGYPTENSWTF

-434 YSSTPTSA
+434 YSSSPTGA

>member
-30 TEKVP
+30 TDKVP
-35 AAPWGNNSLKEKN
+35 AAPYGNNSLREKN

-161 WNQHFKI
+161 WNEHFKI

-205 ANVGKLMTL
+205 ANVCKLMTL

-228 APDDSNTSLELID
+228 APKDTNTSLELID
-241 AETGKKISSS
+241 AETGKRISSS

-293 DDLKSVVLAYLSE
+293 DDLKAAQTGGTLEKPYTVAQALEKINAGTAG
-306 PFDASQGNFTIDN
+306 DAKVYATGIIVKVKDVNTGTYGNGT
-319 IKLAEGVEFVW
+319 FV
-330 KWASAAYGM
+330 
-339 KASGYVNSTK
+339 
-349 YDLQSRLKSPAIDL
+349 I
-363 KSAKSAKLMF
+363 
-373 DQAINFSSDIKQ
+373 SD
-385 ECKVQISTDGKTWT
+385 DGKDTE
-399 DLDVQGYPTGDNWDF
+399 
-414 VSSTADLTKYC
+414 
-425 GKTIYIGFL
+425 GKTL
-434 YSSTPTSA
+434 
-442 PTWEVKNFAVK
+442 EVFRCFNIDGAKWTEETKGILVPGKKVVVSGILLDYNGTKEIKGGNLISIK

>member
-15 TLGSCMGDSY
+15 TLGSCMGDGY

-30 TEKVP
+30 TDKVP
-35 AAPWGNNSLKEKN
+35 AAPYGNNSLREKN

-53 DLKTQFATVIANSS
+53 DLKTQFASVVNSS
-67 YKLIEKDMMIKA
+67 TDAYKLIEKDMMIKA

-92 QVSVQDASGAI
+92 QVSVQDKSGAI

-118 GQEILVN
+118 GQEILIN
-125 LKGLYIGSYKKLPQI
+125 LKGLYIGNYRKLPQI
-140 GGVNTKI
+140 GGVNTKL

-161 WNQHFKI
+161 WNEHFKI
-168 LNPGEADASTVEP
+168 LNPGEADASTVVP
-181 EEFDKTKLNNSTKE
+181 EEFDLTKLTD
-195 EKAAFAAYME
+195 AAYMD

-228 APDDSNTSLELID
+228 APDDTNTSLELID

-275 TGIFTRFGDTWQI
+275 TGIFTRYNNTWQI
-288 VLRNT
+288 VLRST
-293 DDLKSVVLAYLSE
+293 DDLKQVVLAYLSE

-319 IKLAEGVEFVW
+319 IKLADGVEFVW

-339 KASGYVNSTK
+339 KASGYVNGSK
-349 YDLQSRLKSPAIDL
+349 QELQSRLKSPAIDL

-373 DQAINFSSDIKQ
+373 DQAINFASDIKQ

-399 DLDVQGYPTGDNWDF
+399 DLDVQGYPAGNSWDF
-414 VSSTADLTKYC
+414 VASSADLTKYC